1 MPANDDLSINVRMY
15 RQGLGDCF
23 LLTFK
28 RQDKAEFN
36 LLIDC
41 GLLQGTKNAGVIMH
55 KVAEDIELAA
65 KETGGL
71 NAVAV
76 THEHWDHISGFSLA
90 QAQGVFDQ
98 IKFDEVWLGWTEDED
113 HPQSKPMRERFSKQ
127 IDGVKKA
134 VVQVDK
140 EKEIRQ
146 AQQENAEE
154 KGKEKGKEK
163 EEEEEEEEQ
172 EEVGFLKT
180 ARSLLDDFFDPE
192 IFSVSGKGRSATWEY
207 IKKKGPPRYCDP
219 GTVFSPAGLEDDVRI
234 YVLGPPADYKVFTKT
249 EPSKKDA
256 PKETYREDSKIALA
270 ENVIAAIA
278 NELGVSDQTDLLKK
292 PPQEPSPD
300 DSGFVLAESFFA
312 AFGEIGD
319 DSFENACPFETDLPT
334 IFPYDI
340 SDDTPYE
347 KPGHKA
353 SDGSGENADHKN
365 DPCWKITEK
374 KFPSY
379 FAKGD
384 EWRQI
389 GDDWLMMVEQFAL
402 HLDSYTNN
410 SCLAFAIELVK
421 SGKVLL
427 FPGDA
432 QYGNWMSWK
441 DLEWEIKDKDG
452 KVTTV
457 KTADLMSRT
466 VLYKVGHHGSHNAT
480 LREHGLE
487 LMTHPELVAMIP
499 VDREMAKSKTTRT
512 NKTGWQ
518 MPEDHLFTRLKE
530 KTRGRIII
538 ADESDHTE
546 LKDRCTD
553 PAFYK
558 EVETPVNSKE
568 VETPVKFAS
577 KMLKPGSPLY
587 VEYEVKN

>member
-1 MPANDDLSINVRMY
+1 MSANDLSINVRMY

-28 RQDKAEFN
+28 KEDKAKFN

-41 GLLQGTKNAGVIMH
+41 GLLQGTENAPAIMRE
-55 KVAEDIELAA
+55 VAEDIKLTAED
-65 KETGGL
+65 TGGL

-90 QAQGVFDQ
+90 QAQDVFDQ
-98 IKFDEVWLGWTEDED
+98 IKFHEVWLGWTEDES
-113 HPQSKPMRERFSKQ
+113 HPQSKAMRERFSKQ

-134 VVQVDK
+134 VDQVD
-140 EKEIRQ
+140 
-146 AQQENAEE
+146 EE
-154 KGKEKGKEK
+154 KKKKQGNAGGD
-163 EEEEEEEEQ
+163 EEEL
-172 EEVGFLKT
+172 GFLKT
-180 ARSLLDDFFDPE
+180 AKTLLTDFFDPE
-192 IFSVSGKGRSATWEY
+192 IFSASGKGRSATWEY
-207 IKKKGPPRYCDP
+207 ITKKGPPRYCDP

-256 PKETYREDSKIALA
+256 PKETYREDSAFALT

-278 NELGVSDQTDLLKK
+278 GRLGVSGQADAVKK
-292 PPQEPSPD
+292 TPPKTEETSQD
-300 DSGFVLAESFFA
+300 DSRFALAESFFA
-312 AFGEIGD
+312 AFGEKGD
-319 DSFENACPFETDLPT
+319 DPFENACPFETDLPT
-334 IFPYDI
+334 ILPYDT
-340 SDDTPYE
+340 SDDTPHE
-347 KPGHKA
+347 KVSGGSAGHTN
-353 SDGSGENADHKN
+353 E
-365 DPCWKITEK
+365 PCWAMTEK

-379 FAKGD
+379 FAD
-384 EWRQI
+384 ENDWRQI

-432 QYGNWMSWK
+432 QYGNWISWK
-441 DLEWEIKDKDG
+441 DLEFKDKDG
-452 KVTTV
+452 KIVDVT
-457 KTADLMSRT
+457 TADLMSRT

-499 VDREMAKSKTTRT
+499 VDREMAKSKTTKT

-518 MPEDHLFTRLKE
+518 MPEGHLFDRLKQ

-538 ADESDHTE
+538 ADESDHTG

-558 EVETPVNSKE
+558 EVETGLNNTK
-568 VETPVKFAS
+568 VETPVKFAG
-577 KMLKPGSPLY
+577 KMLETDHPLY